1 MRFETR
7 AFLDGTVEEVEQ
19 AMLDPR
25 YLDYL
30 LHHHPV
36 LLEVK
41 LLDRKD
47 EGAVVHRRVRYRP
60 KPVIASVGPKP
71 VPPEWFAFVEEST
84 YDRSKHELR
93 FTNVPT
99 AAKISRLLLNS
110 GTLRLRPS
118 STRCER
124 TVEGD
129 IKLSLPFF
137 LKPLAMVGERL
148 IQGEGLKILEAEV
161 PVLNGFIREQLRPAE
176 SA

>member
-1 MRFETR
+1 MRFQTR

-30 LHHHPV
+30 LHHHQV

-41 LLDRKD
+41 LLDRTD

-60 KPVIASVGPKP
+60 KPVIAAVGPKA
-71 VPPEWFAFVEEST
+71 VPPEWFAFVEESV
-84 YDRSKHELR
+84 YDRAKRELR

-99 AAKISRLLLNS
+99 TAKVSKLLTNT
-110 GTLRLRPS
+110 GTVQLRPS
-118 STRCER
+118 GTRCER

-161 PVLNGFIREQLRPAE
+161 HVLNAFIREHLRPV

>member
-30 LHHHPV
+30 LHHHGV

-41 LLDRKD
+41 LLDRRD

-84 YDRSKHELR
+84 YDRTKRELR

-99 AAKISRLLLNS
+99 TAKISRLLANT
-110 GTLRLRPS
+110 GTLRLRTS
-118 STRCER
+118 GQRCER

-148 IQGEGLKILEAEV
+148 IQAEGLKILEAEV
-161 PVLNGFIREQLRPAE
+161 AVLNSFIREHRRRAG

>member
-30 LHHHPV
+30 LHHHDV

-47 EGAVVHRRVRYRP
+47 EGSVVRRRVRYRP

-71 VPPEWFAFVEEST
+71 VPVEWFAFVEEST
-84 YDRSKHELR
+84 YDRSRRELR

-99 AAKISRLLLNS
+99 TPKVSRLLSNS
-110 GTLRLRPS
+110 GKLTLRAAG
-118 STRCER
+118 TRCER
-124 TVEGD
+124 AMEGD

-148 IQGEGLKILEAEV
+148 IQGEGLKILDAEV
-161 PVLNGFIREQLRPAE
+161 PVLNGFIREYLRPAR

>member
-7 AFLDGTVEEVEQ
+7 AFLDGTVAEVEQ

-30 LHHHPV
+30 LHHHGV

-47 EGAVVHRRVRYRP
+47 EGAVVRRRVRYRP

-71 VPPEWFAFVEEST
+71 VPPEWFAFVEDST
-84 YDRSKHELR
+84 YDRARRELR

-99 AAKISRLLLNS
+99 TDKVSRLLTNS
-110 GTLRLRPS
+110 GTLTLRS
-118 STRCER
+118 AGQRCER
-124 TVEGD
+124 TVEGE

-137 LKPLAMVGERL
+137 LKPLGMVGERL
-148 IQGEGLKILEAEV
+148 IQSEGLKILDAEV
-161 PVLNGFIREQLRPAE
+161 PVLNGFIREYLRPG

>member
-7 AFLDGTVEEVEQ
+7 AFLDGTVDEVEQ

-30 LHHHPV
+30 LHHHEV

-84 YDRSKHELR
+84 YDRSKRELR

-99 AAKISRLLLNS
+99 AAKISRLLVNS

-118 STRCER
+118 GARCER

-148 IQGEGLKILEAEV
+148 IQGEGLKILAAEV
-161 PVLNGFIREQLRPAE
+161 PVLNGFIREHVRPAG

>member
-30 LHHHPV
+30 LHHHEV

-47 EGAVVHRRVRYRP
+47 EGTVVRRRVRYRP

-84 YDRSKHELR
+84 YDRARRELR

-99 AAKISRLLLNS
+99 TAKVSRLLSNS
-110 GTLRLRPS
+110 GTLTLRPAGK
-118 STRCER
+118 RCER
-124 TVEGD
+124 TMEGD

-161 PVLNGFIREQLRPAE
+161 PVLNGFIREHIRPG

>member
-1 MRFETR
+1 MRFESR

-30 LHHHPV
+30 LHHHEV

-41 LLDRKD
+41 LLDRNE
-47 EGAVVHRRVRYRP
+47 EGAVVRRRVRYRP

-84 YDRSKHELR
+84 YDRSRRELR

-99 AAKISRLLLNS
+99 NAKISRLLVNT
-110 GTLRLRPS
+110 GTLRLRGS
-118 STRCER
+118 GTRCER

-137 LKPLAMVGERL
+137 LKPLAMVAERL
-148 IQGEGLKILEAEV
+148 IQGEGLKILDAEV
-161 PVLNGFIREQLRPAE
+161 PVLNGFIREFLRPAG

>member
-7 AFLDGTVEEVEQ
+7 AFLDGTVDEVEQ

-30 LHHHPV
+30 LHHHDV

-60 KPVIASVGPKP
+60 KPVIAAVGPKP
-71 VPPEWFAFVEEST
+71 VPPEWFAFVEESV

-93 FTNVPT
+93 FTNLPT
-99 AAKISRLLLNS
+99 TEKVGRLLSNS

-118 STRCER
+118 GSRCER
-124 TVEGD
+124 TMEGD

-148 IQGEGLKILEAEV
+148 IQGEGLKILDAEA
-161 PVLNGFIREQLRPAE
+161 PILNGFIREHLRPKG

>member
-7 AFLDGTVEEVEQ
+7 AFLDGTVDEVER

-30 LHHHPV
+30 LHHHDV

-47 EGAVVHRRVRYRP
+47 EGSVVRRRVRYRP

-84 YDRSKHELR
+84 YDRSRRELR

-99 AAKISRLLLNS
+99 TTKVSRLLTNS
-110 GTLRLRPS
+110 GTLTLRAAGA
-118 STRCER
+118 RCER
-124 TVEGD
+124 ALEGE

-148 IQGEGLKILEAEV
+148 IQGEGLKILDAEV
-161 PVLNGFIREQLRPAE
+161 PVLNGFIRDYLRPVG

>member
-30 LHHHPV
+30 LHHHGV

-47 EGAVVHRRVRYRP
+47 EGAVVRRRVRYRP

-84 YDRSKHELR
+84 YDRSKRELR

-99 AAKISRLLLNS
+99 TAKVSHLLANT

-118 STRCER
+118 GQRCER

-129 IKLSLPFF
+129 IKISLPFF
-137 LKPLAMVGERL
+137 LKPLAVLGERL

-161 PVLNGFIREQLRPAE
+161 PVLNRFIREHLRPAG

>member
-30 LHHHPV
+30 LHHHGV

-47 EGAVVHRRVRYRP
+47 EGAVVRRRVRYRP
-60 KPVIASVGPKP
+60 KPVIASVGPKA
-71 VPPEWFAFVEEST
+71 VPPEWFAFVEDST
-84 YDRSKHELR
+84 YDKARRQLR

-99 AAKISRLLLNS
+99 TEKVSRLLMNS
-110 GTLRLRPS
+110 GTLSLRS
-118 STRCER
+118 AGKRCER
-124 TVEGD
+124 TLEGD

-137 LKPLAMVGERL
+137 LKPLAMLGERL
-148 IQGEGLKILEAEV
+148 IQSEGLKILDAEV
-161 PVLNGFIREQLRPAE
+161 PVLNGFIREYLRPAG

>member
-1 MRFETR
+1 MRFQTR

-30 LHHHPV
+30 LHHHDV

-41 LLDRKD
+41 LLGRKD
-47 EGAVVHRRVRYRP
+47 EGSVVRRRVRYRP

-71 VPPEWFAFVEEST
+71 VPAEWFAFVEEST
-84 YDRSKHELR
+84 YDRSRRELR

-99 AAKISRLLLNS
+99 TAKVSRLLSNS
-110 GTLRLRPS
+110 GTLTLRAAG
-118 STRCER
+118 TRCER

-148 IQGEGLKILEAEV
+148 IQGEGLKILDAEV
-161 PVLNGFIREQLRPAE
+161 PVLNGFIREFLRPAR

>member
-7 AFLDGTVEEVEQ
+7 AFLDGTVDEVEQ

-30 LHHHPV
+30 LHHHAV

-60 KPVIASVGPKP
+60 KPVIAAVGPKP
-71 VPPEWFAFVEEST
+71 VPPEWFAFIEDST
-84 YDRSKHELR
+84 YDRSKRELH

-99 AAKISRLLLNS
+99 TAKVSRLLTNS
-110 GTLRLRPS
+110 GTLRLRS
-118 STRCER
+118 SGARCER
-124 TVEGD
+124 TLEGD
-129 IKLSLPFF
+129 IKLALPFF

-148 IQGEGLKILEAEV
+148 IQGEGLKILDAEV
-161 PVLNGFIREQLRPAE
+161 PVLNSFIREHLRPAG